1 MDPIL
6 QKPLKE
12 ITSPEELTDLFHA
25 LPEKHIERLYII
37 ERLEKL
43 KKSATDKDKK
53 KISQILHSLNP
64 EKQRDIIISAL
75 HIPWGDWS
83 RIYRMRGLF
92 RAIDFIENMDDSDSN
107 PNAIYNLSFL
117 YYIAYGTATDENG
130 KKNTKYR
137 EKALSLA
144 KKARD
149 IYYYEH
155 VGRLEHFMTRMGSL
169 IIHEWRKDLPEYCTA
184 LAGNIISLIDL
195 IDHKFDQALSSINES
210 FEPHPTPPEIY
221 FSMGIYFLR
230 LGAFNPAIRMLNES
244 IKKRGEHSAEA
255 YYQLGRV
262 YYLKVQYFLKQ
273 LYSLDEDQNSN
284 VRKKQLRKLIDKRI
298 QKAID
303 AFQASLSEDQYFP
316 LPYYWMGLTHLLKRE
331 CTCETAIE
339 LIDFA
344 LKLDSKTI
352 SRYLRTFPLSCH
364 SENATCD
371 KKKLKPMVEEL
382 LSQKGVNDVQ
392 R

>member
-12 ITSPEELTDLFHA
+12 ITSPEELTDLFHT

-37 ERLEKL
+37 ERLEEL
-43 KKSATDKDKK
+43 GNTATDKDKK
-53 KISQILHSLNP
+53 KISQELHSLHP
-64 EKQRDIIISAL
+64 EKNRDIIISAL
-75 HIPWGDWS
+75 QIPWGDWS
-83 RIYRMRGLF
+83 RIYRVRGLF
-92 RAIDFIENMDDSDSN
+92 RAIEFIENLDDSDSN

-130 KKNTKYR
+130 KKNTIYR

-144 KKARD
+144 KKAWV
-149 IYYYEH
+149 IYDNEH

-169 IIHEWRKDLPEYCTA
+169 IIQQWRKNLPEYCTA
-184 LAGNIISLIDL
+184 LADNIVSLIHL
-195 IDHKFDQALSSINES
+195 IDHKYEQALSSINES

-230 LGAFNPAIRMLNES
+230 MGAFNPAIRMLNES
-244 IKKRGEHSAEA
+244 IKERGEHSAEA

-273 LYSLDEDQNSN
+273 LDNLGEEQNTME
-284 VRKKQLRKLIDKRI
+284 RKKRLRKLIDKRI

-316 LPYYWMGLTHLLKRE
+316 LPYYWIGLTHLLKRE
-331 CTCETAIE
+331 CTCEKAIG
-339 LIDFA
+339 LIDIA
-344 LKLDSKTI
+344 SNLDPKTI
-352 SRYLRTFPLSCH
+352 SRYLKTFPLDCH

-382 LSQKGVNDVQ
+382 LSQKGL
-392 R
+392 

>member
-12 ITSPEELTDLFHA
+12 ITSPEELADLFHA

-37 ERLEKL
+37 ERLEEL
-43 KKSATDKDKK
+43 RNTATDKDKK
-53 KISQILHSLNP
+53 KISQALHSLHP
-64 EKQRDIIISAL
+64 EKNRDIIISAMQ
-75 HIPWGDWS
+75 IPWGDWS
-83 RIYRMRGLF
+83 RIYRVRGLF
-92 RAIDFIENMDDSDSN
+92 RAIEFIENLDDSDSN

-117 YYIAYGTATDENG
+117 YYIAYGTATDESG
-130 KKNTKYR
+130 KKNTTYR

-144 KKARD
+144 KKARA
-149 IYYYEH
+149 IYDNEH

-169 IIHEWRKDLPEYCTA
+169 IIQQWRKNLPEYCTA
-184 LAGNIISLIDL
+184 LAANIVSLIDL
-195 IDHKFDQALSSINES
+195 IDHKYDQALSSINES

-230 LGAFNPAIRMLNES
+230 MGAFNPAIRMLNES
-244 IKKRGEHSAEA
+244 IKERGEHSAEA

-273 LYSLDEDQNSN
+273 LDNLGEEQNTTE
-284 VRKKQLRKLIDKRI
+284 RKKRLRKLIDKRI

-316 LPYYWMGLTHLLKRE
+316 LPYYWIGLTHLLKRE
-331 CTCETAIE
+331 CTCEKAIG
-339 LIDFA
+339 LIDIA
-344 LKLDSKTI
+344 SNLDPKTI
-352 SRYLRTFPLSCH
+352 SRYLKTFPLGCH

-382 LSQKGVNDVQ
+382 LSQKGL
-392 R
+392 

>member
-12 ITSPEELTDLFHA
+12 ITSSEELTDLFHA

-37 ERLEKL
+37 ERLEEL
-43 KKSATDKDKK
+43 RKKATDKDRK
-53 KISQILHSLNP
+53 KIFQALHSLHP

-75 HIPWGDWS
+75 QIPWGDWS
-83 RIYRMRGLF
+83 RIYRVRGLF
-92 RAIDFIENMDDSDSN
+92 KAIEFIENLEDSDSN

-130 KKNTKYR
+130 KKDTRYR
-137 EKALSLA
+137 EKALALA
-144 KKARD
+144 KKARG
-149 IYYYEH
+149 IYDNEH

-169 IIHEWRKDLPEYCTA
+169 IIHDWRKNLPEYCTA

-195 IDHKFDQALSSINES
+195 IDHKYDQALSSINES

-230 LGAFNPAIRMLNES
+230 MGAFNPAIRMLNES

-262 YYLKVQYFLKQ
+262 YYLKVQHFLKQ
-273 LYSLDEDQNSN
+273 LDSLGEEQNSN
-284 VRKKQLRKLIDKRI
+284 ARKKRLQKLIDKRI

-316 LPYYWMGLTHLLKRE
+316 LPYYWIGLTHLLKRE
-331 CTCETAIE
+331 CTCLKAIE
-339 LIDFA
+339 TIDFA
-344 LKLDSKTI
+344 LSLDPKTI
-352 SRYLRTFPLSCH
+352 SRYLKTLPLSCH
-364 SENATCD
+364 STNTTCD

-382 LSQKGVNDVQ
+382 LSKKGL
-392 R
+392 

>member
-12 ITSPEELTDLFHA
+12 LTSSEELTDLFHA

-37 ERLEKL
+37 ERLEELREK
-43 KKSATDKDKK
+43 ATDKDRK
-53 KISQILHSLNP
+53 KISQALHSLHP

-75 HIPWGDWS
+75 QIPWGDWS
-83 RIYRMRGLF
+83 RIYRVRGLF
-92 RAIDFIENMDDSDSN
+92 KAIEFIENLEDSDSN

-130 KKNTKYR
+130 KKDTRYR
-137 EKALSLA
+137 EKALALA
-144 KKARD
+144 KKAKG
-149 IYYYEH
+149 IYDNEH

-169 IIHEWRKDLPEYCTA
+169 IIHDWRKNLPEYCSA

-195 IDHKFDQALSSINES
+195 IDHKYDQALSSINES

-230 LGAFNPAIRMLNES
+230 MGAFNPAIRMLNES

-262 YYLKVQYFLKQ
+262 YYLKVQHFLKQ
-273 LYSLDEDQNSN
+273 LDGLGEEQNN
-284 VRKKQLRKLIDKRI
+284 NEKKTRLRKLIDKRI

-316 LPYYWMGLTHLLKRE
+316 LPYYWIGLTHLLKSE
-331 CTCETAIE
+331 CTCLKAIE
-339 LIDFA
+339 TIDFA
-344 LKLDSKTI
+344 LSLDPKTV
-352 SRYLRTFPLSCH
+352 SRYLRTLPLSCH
-364 SENATCD
+364 STNTTCN

-382 LSQKGVNDVQ
+382 LLQKGF
-392 R
+392 

>member
-12 ITSPEELTDLFHA
+12 ITSSEELTDLFHV

-37 ERLEKL
+37 ERLEEL
-43 KKSATDKDKK
+43 KKKASDKDKK
-53 KISQILHSLNP
+53 KISHALHSLHP

-83 RIYRMRGLF
+83 RIYRVRGLF
-92 RAIDFIENMDDSDSN
+92 RAIEFIENLDDSNSN

-117 YYIAYGTATDENG
+117 YYIAYGTATDVNG
-130 KKNTKYR
+130 KKNIKYR

-149 IYYYEH
+149 IYYSEH
-155 VGRLEHFMTRMGSL
+155 VGRLEHFMTHMGSL
-169 IIHEWRKDLPEYCTA
+169 IINEWRKNLPEYCTA
-184 LAGNIISLIDL
+184 LANNIISLLHL
-195 IDHKFDQALSSINES
+195 IDHKYDQALSSINES

-230 LGAFNPAIRMLNES
+230 MGAFNPAIRMLNES

-273 LYSLDEDQNSN
+273 LDSLDEEDNSN
-284 VRKKQLRKLIDKRI
+284 ERKKQLRKLINKRI

-303 AFQASLSEDQYFP
+303 AFDASLSEDQYFP

-331 CTCETAIE
+331 CNCETATE

-344 LKLDSKTI
+344 LQLDPKTI
-352 SRYLRTFPLSCH
+352 SRYLKSFPISCH
-364 SENATCD
+364 SEKATCN
-371 KKKLKPMVEEL
+371 KKKLKPMIEEL
-382 LSQKGVNDVQ
+382 LSKKGL
-392 R
+392 